1 MGWFKRIKDGI
12 TTATE
17 EKKELLKAYG
27 INVQNAN
34 TLPLLKIIMEVFG
47 YANNAIITSGSILKN
62 ISPFYLMKENLKN
75 LMQI

>member
-17 EKKELLKAYG
+17 EKKKLLKAYG

-34 TLPLLKIIMEVFG
+34 TLPLLKIIKQVYGF
-47 YANNAIITSGSILKN
+47 ANNAIIMSVSTLKN
-62 ISPFYLMKENLKN
+62 ISPFYLMKKNLKN
-75 LMQI
+75 